1 MRRIHFALSCLLVLV
16 LSSCHSGKK
25 SQASEA
31 PAAEAESP
39 SYVMVAMKRSACFGK
54 CPVYE
59 VRFYTDGT
67 IEYIGKMNVPRIG
80 HFRAHMRPEEV
91 EALRQKI
98 HEVGFWDFSPMYP
111 DDGTIVTDLPTTT
124 ITVRVG
130 DMMKEVREKHGAPR
144 ALKDFERYLDELL
157 EGRTWEQVL
166 ESE

>member
-1 MRRIHFALSCLLVLV
+1 
-16 LSSCHSGKK
+16 
-25 SQASEA
+25 
-31 PAAEAESP
+31 
-39 SYVMVAMKRSACFGK
+39 MVAMKRSACFGK

-67 IEYIGKMNVPRIG
+67 IEYIGKMNVSRIG
-80 HFRAHMRPEEV
+80 HFRARMRPEEV

-98 HEVGFWDFSPMYP
+98 HEVGFWDFSPSYP

-144 ALKDFERYLDELL
+144 ALKDFERYLDALL